1 MKFIPNDKYSIIKKM
16 AMEGNEEAKNF
27 LGTFME
33 MDDTEANDY
42 LNSVSI
48 NPDKILK
55 GIEFLI
61 KDENEAIDGYDKQI
75 KLVQNSNLDENK
87 KIVIINTLQHIK
99 EEELEHI
106 EELKKLQG
114 AKEDGAKEYLYH

>member
-27 LGTFME
+27 LGNFME

-48 NPDKILK
+48 NPDEILK

-114 AKEDGAKEYLYH
+114 AKEDGAKE

>member
-75 KLVQNSNLDENK
+75 KLVQNSNIDENK

-114 AKEDGAKEYLYH
+114 AKEDGAKE